1 MRMLKR
7 YTFLSQL
14 ILLFLPFFIQAQTT
28 EDEYAIRHQLMVQLK
43 GDAEMLLNHLPEDAY
58 IKEWLSRTM
67 RIVLLENPKRNFTED
82 EKNRLAQL
90 PAVARV
96 QYNHKVERRNFTPD
110 DLSTLQ
116 WNLQNTGGVGST
128 LGADIKALEAWGL
141 KHDVVSPYG
150 DSIVLAIVED
160 PMDLFHSDI
169 NYFINYS
176 EIDSNGIDDDGNGY
190 VDDYR
195 GWSPINNQPA
205 YNDLSYDHGIHV
217 SGIAAAQTNNNNGIA
232 GVGYGVKVLPIYGS
246 TDIESVV
253 VKAYDYAITM
263 RKLYDATNG
272 SKGAFVVA
280 SNSSFGIGQ
289 YGANPI
295 NSPIWCAMYD
305 SMGKVG
311 ILSAVAGPNA
321 NVDIDVVH
329 DVPSECPSKFVLAVT
344 NTNRLDLRHG
354 QAAYGIVGID
364 LGAPG
369 TSIYSTKQSN
379 TYGLLTGTSM
389 ATPHVCGAI
398 GALYTVACER
408 LFDNYLSYP
417 DSFALVFKQYLLN
430 GTDRINSMNH
440 YVSSNGRLNLY
451 KAFLNVRAYNCDTCS
466 FSYTVSRNQINCAN
480 SASGTAQINSSDN
493 LNYLWSNGGTAS
505 SKTNLTSGVYTV
517 TITDTSN
524 CSVEQSFFFDE
535 PQPIKINGVN
545 VVPITNG
552 NPGNITVVA
561 NAGNDKLTYA
571 LDTGAYQPG
580 YVFATSAAGN
590 HTIHIRNEFGCVVD
604 TVITVGIDNAVHDL
618 ASLNAYIYPN
628 PTSSVFYV
636 LMAESTNESS
646 SYRIVDMQGKTVLQ
660 NKMQAIQQAIDVSM
674 LENGLYTLTLESE
687 NRKQFRAIVSVMR

>member
-7 YTFLSQL
+7 YAFLSQL
-14 ILLFLPFFIQAQTT
+14 VLMFLPLFIQAQTT
-28 EDEYAIRHQLMVQLK
+28 EDEYAIRHQLIVQLK
-43 GDAEMLLNHLPEDAY
+43 GSGVELLNQLPDDVY
-58 IKEWLSRTM
+58 VKEWLSRSM
-67 RIVLLENPKRNFTED
+67 HIVLLENSKRNFTED
-82 EKNRLAQL
+82 EKNTLAQS
-90 PAVARV
+90 PAVARI
-96 QYNHKVERRNFTPD
+96 QYNHKVEKRNFTPD
-110 DLSTLQ
+110 DLSTMQ
-116 WNLQNTGGVGST
+116 WNLQNTGGTGST

-169 NYFINYS
+169 NYFINYN

-190 VDDYR
+190 IDDYR
-195 GWSPINNQPA
+195 GWSPINNKPA

-217 SGIAAAQTNNNNGIA
+217 AGIAAARTNNNNGIA
-232 GVGYGVKVLPIYGS
+232 GVSYGVKVLPIYGS
-246 TDIESVV
+246 SETESVV
-253 VKAYDYAITM
+253 VKAYDYAIAM
-263 RKLYDATNG
+263 RRLYDATG
-272 SKGAFVVA
+272 GTKGAFVVA

-289 YGANPI
+289 YGANPV

-329 DVPSECPSKFVLAVT
+329 DVPSECPSKFVLSVT
-344 NTNRLDLRHG
+344 NTNRLDLRHS
-354 QAAYGIVGID
+354 QAAYGVVGID

-369 TSIYSTKQSN
+369 TSIYSTKPSD
-379 TYGLLTGTSM
+379 TYGTLTGTSM

-398 GALYTVACER
+398 GALYTVACKR
-408 LFDNYLSYP
+408 LFDNYLSFP

-466 FSYTVSRNQINCAN
+466 FTYTVLRNQINCAN
-480 SASGTAQINSSDN
+480 SASGTVQINTSDN
-493 LNYLWSNGGTAS
+493 LTYLWSNGGTTS
-505 SKTNLTSGVYTV
+505 SKSNLTSGVYTV
-517 TITDTSN
+517 TIKDATN
-524 CSVEQSFFFDE
+524 CSVEQSIFFDE

-545 VVPITNG
+545 IVPINNG
-552 NPGNITVVA
+552 NPGNITMVA

-571 LDTGAYQPG
+571 LDTGAYQAG
-580 YVFATSAAGN
+580 YVFATTVAGN
-590 HTIHIRNEFGCVVD
+590 HTIHVKNEFGCIVD
-604 TVITVGIDNAVHDL
+604 TVITVGINNAIHDL
-618 ASLNAYIYPN
+618 ASLAAFVYPN
-628 PTSSVFYV
+628 PASSVFYV

-646 SYRIVDMQGKTVLQ
+646 LYRIVDMQGKTVLQ
-660 NKMQAIQQAIDVSM
+660 DKMRAVQQAIDVSM
-674 LENGLYTLTLESE
+674 LDNGLYTLILESE
-687 NRKQFRAIVSVMR
+687 HRKQFRAIVSVMK

>member
-1 MRMLKR
+1 MLKR
-7 YTFLSQL
+7 YAFLSQL
-14 ILLFLPFFIQAQTT
+14 VLMFLPLFIQAQTT
-28 EDEYAIRHQLMVQLK
+28 EDEYAIRHQLIVQLK
-43 GDAEMLLNHLPEDAY
+43 GSGVELLNQLPADVY
-58 IKEWLSRTM
+58 VKEWLSRSM
-67 RIVLLENPKRNFTED
+67 HIVLLENSKRNFTED
-82 EKNRLAQL
+82 EKNTLSQS
-90 PAVARV
+90 PAVARI
-96 QYNHKVERRNFTPD
+96 QYNHKVEKRSFTPD
-110 DLSTLQ
+110 DLSTFQ
-116 WNLQNTGGVGST
+116 WNLQNTGGTGST

-169 NYFINYS
+169 NYFINYN

-195 GWSPINNQPA
+195 GWSPMNDKPA

-217 SGIAAAQTNNNNGIA
+217 AGIAAARTNNNNGIA
-232 GVGYGVKVLPIYGS
+232 SVSYGVKVLPIYGS
-246 TDIESVV
+246 SETESVV
-253 VKAYDYAITM
+253 VKAYDYAIAM
-263 RKLYDATNG
+263 RRLYDATNG
-272 SKGAFVVA
+272 AKGAFVVA

-289 YGANPI
+289 YGANPV

-321 NVDIDVVH
+321 NGDIDVVH
-329 DVPSECPSKFVLAVT
+329 DVPSECPSKFVVAVT
-344 NTNRLDLRHG
+344 NTNRLDLKHS
-354 QAAYGIVGID
+354 QAAYGVVGMD

-369 TSIYSTKQSN
+369 TSIYSTKPGN
-379 TYGLLTGTSM
+379 TYGTLTGTSM

-398 GALYTVACER
+398 GALYTVACKR

-466 FSYTVSRNQINCAN
+466 FSYSITRNQITCAN
-480 SASGTAQINSSDN
+480 SASGTVQINTSDN
-493 LNYLWSNGGTAS
+493 LTYLWSNGGTAA

-517 TITDTSN
+517 TIKDAAN
-524 CSVEQSFFFDE
+524 CSVEQSVFFDE

-545 VVPITNG
+545 IVPISIG
-552 NPGNITVVA
+552 NTGNITVVA

-571 LDTGAYQPG
+571 LDTGAYQAG
-580 YVFATSAAGN
+580 YVFATTVAGN
-590 HTIHIRNEFGCVVD
+590 HTIHIKNEFGCEIDSVVY
-604 TVITVGIDNAVHDL
+604 VGIDNAIDEMVTFS
-618 ASLNAYIYPN
+618 AFVYPN
-628 PTSSVFYV
+628 PVSSMLNIQLSDKLQTSCFYR
-636 LMAESTNESS
+636 M
-646 SYRIVDMQGKTVLQ
+646 VDMQGKVVLRGRIESQ
-660 NKMQAIQQAIDVSM
+660 QQAIDVSTID
-674 LENGLYTLTLESE
+674 NGVYSIVIESE
-687 NRKQFRAIVSVMR
+687 NGKQFRTIVSVLR